1 MTGDEAAKK
10 LVASKGAVKNLIK
23 AYERLNTMINDDD
36 GSGYND
42 FMSAQ
47 RRTSIAIANLL
58 PYRKTHYVLI
68 VKLTRS

>member
-58 PYRKTHYVLI
+58 PYCKTH
-68 VKLTRS
+68 